1 MTLDPAAA
9 LAIASQI
16 QALHLE
22 KSYRQIAR
30 EDFPGVAPGTLNRI
44 ANSNGAW
51 LPKDRKILKALGL
64 VGQGRRRTK
73 VEKAIT
79 KMARETRKA
88 VIWTNKKKL
97 SPKSG

>member
-1 MTLDPAAA
+1 MTIDPAAA
-9 LAIASQI
+9 LILASQI

-44 ANSNGAW
+44 ANSDGAW
-51 LPKDRKILKALGL
+51 LPKNRKILKALGL
-64 VGQGRRRTK
+64 VGQGRQRTQ

-79 KMARETRKA
+79 KMAREAKKA
-88 VIWTNKKKL
+88 VLVTK
-97 SPKSG
+97 